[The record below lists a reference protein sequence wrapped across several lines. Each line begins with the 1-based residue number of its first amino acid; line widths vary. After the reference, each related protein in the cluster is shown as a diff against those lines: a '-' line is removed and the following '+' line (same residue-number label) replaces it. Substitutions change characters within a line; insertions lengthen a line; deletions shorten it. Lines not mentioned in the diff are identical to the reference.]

1 MKNKKVIILIV
12 VIIALILLFP
22 IPMRLK
28 DGGSIKFQAA
38 LYSVTKYH
46 QLDLEVDGGY
56 VDGIGIEILGAKV
69 LDTRTRKTETITA
82 TEERI
87 KLKDLR
93 IKAEGTDI
101 TKLVKFDDKL
111 YGKSYALIDWAGDL
125 NKSIGKID
133 YLIENEYLP
142 IIDGET
148 NFEEFYEANVIEAND
163 ETMVLNVNNVA
174 VLFNKIDNENIKKAN
189 GELVFENFVEEES
202 DIKIY
207 NTEYKSFVGTV
218 LEETTT
224 YMIVEPNEDEIERK
238 SADRIVINYGTDHI
252 DYLYGKGR
260 KVIIQ
265 YTGYIKE
272 TYPAQIDTD
281 NILTDGYEEFELSIK
296 NSNNKK
302 KTKILNDMDI
312 YKNNSDVN
320 LYYYGLE
327 EVNIKVDNKIMTLE
341 EALRS
346 GKMTID
352 GLLVKANKDVI
363 NGVIKE
369 ARANDGGSVE
379 FYYDTYTI
387 IKCHSLDGNRDVYIG
402 IPEMRLKD
410 IK

>member
-1 MKNKKVIILIV
+1 MKNKKIWIIIVIV
-12 VIIALILLFP
+12 ALVLLFP

-28 DGGSIKFQAA
+28 DGGSIEFKAI

-46 QLDLEVDGGY
+46 QLNLEVDGGY
-56 VDGIGIEILGAKV
+56 VNGIGIEILGAKI

-87 KLKDLR
+87 KLKDLK

-148 NFEEFYEANVIEAND
+148 NSEEFYEANVIEAN
-163 ETMVLNVNNVA
+163 EKTMVLNVNNVA
-174 VLFNKIDNENIKKAN
+174 VLFNKIDNENIKKSN
-189 GELVFENFVEEES
+189 GELLFEKCGEDEETTVQTQ
-202 DIKIY
+202 
-207 NTEYKSFVGTV
+207 NSFVGTI

-224 YMIVEPNEDEIERK
+224 YMIVEPNEDEEERK
-238 SADRIVINYGTDHI
+238 SADKIRINLGTNYK
-252 DYLYGKGR
+252 DYMYGVGR
-260 KVIIQ
+260 KVIIN

-272 TYPAQIDTD
+272 TYPAQIDTN
-281 NILTDGYEEFELSIK
+281 NILTNGYEEFELSVK
-296 NSNNKK
+296 KSDNKQ
-302 KTKILNDMDI
+302 KTKILNNGELDK
-312 YKNNSDVN
+312 YKSEFD

-327 EVNIKVDNKIMTLE
+327 EVNVFVDYKTMSLE
-341 EALRS
+341 DALRS

-352 GLLVKANKDVI
+352 GILAKANKDVA
-363 NGVIKE
+363 NGIIKE
-369 ARANDGGSVE
+369 EMYKDGGTTE
-379 FYYDTYTI
+379 WYYADYTI

-402 IPEMRLKD
+402 IPEMRLNN